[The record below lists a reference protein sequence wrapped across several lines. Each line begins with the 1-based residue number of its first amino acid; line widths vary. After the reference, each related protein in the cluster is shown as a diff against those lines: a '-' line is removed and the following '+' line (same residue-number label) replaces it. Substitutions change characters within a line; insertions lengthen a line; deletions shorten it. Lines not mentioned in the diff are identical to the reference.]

1 VSGSWVVAFYVAATA
16 VGLLQ
21 FFRLRDRRLLPLVGV
36 FALSAAAHA
45 QTDWFVARRIHFAAG
60 ACGLLLLGLLS
71 WRRPA

>member
-1 VSGSWVVAFYVAATA
+1 LSGIWVVAFYVAATA
-16 VGLLQ
+16 VGLFQ
-21 FFRLRDRRLLPLVGV
+21 FLRQRDRRLLPLVGV

-45 QTDWFVARRIHFAAG
+45 QTDWFVARRLHFAAG

>member
-1 VSGSWVVAFYVAATA
+1 LSGYWVVAFYVAATV

-21 FFRLRDRRLLPLVGV
+21 FLRLRDRRLLPLLGV

-45 QTDWFVARRIHFAAG
+45 QTDWFVARRLHLSVG
-60 ACGLLLLGLLS
+60 LCGLLLLGVIS